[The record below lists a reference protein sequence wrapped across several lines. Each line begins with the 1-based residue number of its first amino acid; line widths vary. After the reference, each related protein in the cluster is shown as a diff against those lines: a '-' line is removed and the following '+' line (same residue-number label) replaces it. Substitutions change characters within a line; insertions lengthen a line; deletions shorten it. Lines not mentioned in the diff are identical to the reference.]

1 MARKTMKAEFREI
14 LEKIPDDKKVI
25 GKKLIEELSFIE
37 KTLASLKRQIEENG
51 ELEHFQQGKQ
61 DFLRESPA
69 LKGYNTT
76 VQRYS
81 VMYRQLTDLMGKTQ
95 EAEKSNA
102 VYDFLKEEKPLPLP
116 PIGAMTF

>member
-25 GKKLIEELSFIE
+25 GKKLIEELSFME

-116 PIGAMTF
+116 TIGAMTF

>member
-14 LEKIPDDKKVI
+14 LEKIPDDKNVI
-25 GKKLIEELSFIE
+25 GKKLIEELSFME